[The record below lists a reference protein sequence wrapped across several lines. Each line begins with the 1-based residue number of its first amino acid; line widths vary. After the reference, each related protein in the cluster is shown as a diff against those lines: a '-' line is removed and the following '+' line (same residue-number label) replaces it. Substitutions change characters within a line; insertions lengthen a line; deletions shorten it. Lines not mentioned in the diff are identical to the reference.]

1 MAPSRSATVG
11 EEIDTVRK
19 SGEDVTR
26 EALMEKNRRRGRGG
40 EGRGEEEEGVRERR
54 RGRGVGSE

>member
-40 EGRGEEEEGVRERR
+40 EGRGEEEEGSVRE
-54 RGRGVGSE
+54 GKEG